1 MLTASNYQPLEKSFL
16 ERVSRIQ
23 LQTTA
28 HDQGYASFPD
38 QGSWSWFD
46 VAILES
52 PESTAPL
59 VRDGL
64 TCLWRSHCN
73 VIGFGQDTTTA
84 GEIFD
89 MEDDLF
95 KVLQVSITTFEDD
108 ASTHLY

>member
-1 MLTASNYQPLEKSFL
+1 MLTTHSSQPLEKSFL

-28 HDQGYASFPD
+28 RDQGYASFPD

-52 PESTAPL
+52 PESTTPL

-73 VIGFGQDTTTA
+73 VFGFGQDTTTA

-89 MEDDLF
+89 KEDDLF
-95 KVLQVSITTFEDD
+95 KVLQVGSVFFR
-108 ASTHLY
+108 HK